1 MMAKEKFSAKG
12 KKGKKILT
20 PQQKKDKMSHKNQ
33 CIQLWKAEKMDEV
46 MSLWKQN
53 ENLPP
58 DKRLSMRAIAKKV
71 GIGKTTIIERLS
83 ERHQGQGHIA
93 GGKCKT

>member
-1 MMAKEKFSAKG
+1 MMEKEKFSAKE
-12 KKGKKILT
+12 KKGKKILI

-33 CIQLWKAEKMDEV
+33 FTQLWKAEKMDEA

-58 DKRLSMRAIAKKV
+58 D
-71 GIGKTTIIERLS
+71 
-83 ERHQGQGHIA
+83 
-93 GGKCKT
+93 